1 MKTRNEI
8 REKELEMSKNY
19 TIREVKMSI
28 KFYKAFR
35 FLFSDTFSFLLSLG
49 IFSSIAYSY
58 DFNMSVCIG
67 LLIVHPIYF
76 FFVDK
81 NLQKL
86 FKTNKFNKEFD
97 TLIETNYEILENK
110 KREVK

>member
-35 FLFSDTFSFLLSLG
+35 FLFSDAFSFLFSLG
-49 IFSSIAYSY
+49 IFTAIAYSY

-81 NLQKL
+81 NLQKV
-86 FKTNKFNKEFD
+86 FNTDKYNKEFD
-97 TLIETNYEILENK
+97 TLIEVNYEILENK
-110 KREVK
+110 KREAK

>member
-19 TIREVKMSI
+19 TAREVKMSI

-35 FLFSDTFSFLLSLG
+35 FLFSDVFSFLFSLA
-49 IFSSIAYSY
+49 IFVTIAYTY
-58 DFNMSVCIG
+58 DFKMSVCFG

-76 FFVDK
+76 FFIDK
-81 NLQKL
+81 NLEKL
-86 FKTNKFNKEFD
+86 FNTSEYKKELD
-97 TLIETNYEILENK
+97 TLIEVNYEILENK

>member
-28 KFYKAFR
+28 KFYKTFR
-35 FLFSDTFSFLLSLG
+35 FLFSDAFSFLFSLA
-49 IFSSIAYSY
+49 IFATVAYTY
-58 DFNMSVCIG
+58 DFNIAVCVG
-67 LLIVHPIYF
+67 LLIVHPIFF

-81 NLQKL
+81 NLQKV
-86 FKTNKFNKEFD
+86 FDTDKYRKEFD
-97 TLIETNYEILENK
+97 TLIEVNYEILENK
-110 KREVK
+110 KREDK